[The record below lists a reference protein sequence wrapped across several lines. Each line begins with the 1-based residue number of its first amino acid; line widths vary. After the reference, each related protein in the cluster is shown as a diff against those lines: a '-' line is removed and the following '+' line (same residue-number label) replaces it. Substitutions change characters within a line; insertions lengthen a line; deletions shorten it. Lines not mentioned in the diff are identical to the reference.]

1 MAALAFD
8 GPQTFL
14 WTGKAP
20 DMQAPTLTLNGA
32 PWQAELTYRYRA
44 QGTEEWTSGLPTAAG
59 SYQLQATLEETAS
72 HTGAVAETTVQIF
85 CFQEREGLVTGS
97 VPVEL
102 PGGSGSCQVV
112 VALYDK
118 ASGQLLDRTVRT
130 CALGQGAMTLTDLRL
145 NSRGRENLTVKVFLL
160 GGSLSPLGPAS
171 TYAVWRT

>member
-1 MAALAFD
+1 M
-8 GPQTFL
+8 P
-14 WTGKAP
+14 
-20 DMQAPTLTLNGA
+20 
-32 PWQAELTYRYRA
+32 
-44 QGTEEWTSGLPTAAG
+44 GLPTAAG
-59 SYQLQATLEETAS
+59 TYQLRATLEETAS

-130 CALGQGAMTLTDLRL
+130 CAWTPGAGKT
-145 NSRGRENLTVKVFLL
+145 
-160 GGSLSPLGPAS
+160 
-171 TYAVWRT
+171 